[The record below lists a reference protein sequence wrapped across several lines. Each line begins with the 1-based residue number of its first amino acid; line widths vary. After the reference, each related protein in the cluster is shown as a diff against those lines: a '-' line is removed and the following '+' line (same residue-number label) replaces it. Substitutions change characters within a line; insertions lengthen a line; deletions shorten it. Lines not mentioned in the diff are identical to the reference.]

1 MRIGV
6 LLSGCG
12 VYDGS
17 EIHEAV
23 LTLLALEKAGAEIV
37 CIAPNIVQHHVINH
51 LTGEEMP
58 ETRNVL
64 VESARIA
71 RGKITPLDEVM
82 IDELDGLVLPGGF
95 GAAKNLSKWALEGAK
110 GEINGNVKNL
120 IRKMIH
126 DDKPIAAVCIAP
138 TLLAKALEG
147 TGTKAILTV
156 GNTEKPS
163 HYDIAGIS
171 AAMESIGAKVVMCDN
186 TDVIEDDVNNI
197 VTSPC
202 YMMDVSIVEVNEGIQ
217 KTISMLVEMVTLQ
230 AESEED

>member
-1 MRIGV
+1 M
-6 LLSGCG
+6 
-12 VYDGS
+12 
-17 EIHEAV
+17 
-23 LTLLALEKAGAEIV
+23 
-37 CIAPNIVQHHVINH
+37 APNINQHHVINH
-51 LTGEEMP
+51 LTGEEIP

-64 VESARIA
+64 IEAARIA
-71 RGKITPLDEVM
+71 RGKITALEEIN
-82 IDELDGLVLPGGF
+82 IDELDGLAIPGGF
-95 GAAKNLSKWALEGAK
+95 GAAKNLSSWAFKGAES
-110 GEINGNVKNL
+110 EIHEDVKNL
-120 IRKMIH
+120 IRKMVH

-147 TGTKAILTV
+147 TGTKAILTI

-217 KTISMLVEMVTLQ
+217 KTISMLVEMVALQ
-230 AESEED
+230 AQSEGD